1 MKNNIHSN
9 NIMSNRKELVRRLL
23 SGITMSEL
31 QNLVKMREEAT
42 SYSCSKK
49 KDSNSYSKEKCP
61 TTDTVF

>member
-1 MKNNIHSN
+1 MKNNIYSN
-9 NIMSNRKELVRRLL
+9 RIMSNSNELVRRLL

-42 SYSCSKK
+42 PYSCSKK
-49 KDSNSYSKEKCP
+49 KDSNSYTKEKCP